1 VVAEARRPTPRGSD
15 EVVETLVEV
24 AEALRPWDVLGVGAA
39 GLVTFGGRVLASP
52 HLAGVR
58 ELPLA
63 DRLQEQ
69 LRTRVEVDND
79 ATCAVMAEWRLGAAQ
94 GAQDA
99 VLITQGTGIGAGI
112 VMGGVLQRGAH
123 GFAGE
128 PGHAVVDAHGI
139 PCPCGRRGCWER
151 YASGAALARMA
162 REAAEAGRLSAVT
175 ARLGDDV
182 EAVRGEHVR
191 DAAREGDGEALAVI
205 DTFAWW
211 TALGLVNVVN
221 VLDPALVVLG
231 GGLAEMA
238 DLLLAPVRR
247 HAVELLY
254 SSDVRSMPAIV
265 GAELGERAGAVGAAL
280 LALASAG

>member
-1 VVAEARRPTPRGSD
+1 
-15 EVVETLVEV
+15 
-24 AEALRPWDVLGVGAA
+24 
-39 GLVTFGGRVLASP
+39 
-52 HLAGVR
+52 
-58 ELPLA
+58 
-63 DRLQEQ
+63 
-69 LRTRVEVDND
+69 VEVDND
-79 ATCAVMAEWRLGAAQ
+79 ATCAAMAEWQLGAAR
-94 GAQDA
+94 GARDA

-162 REAAEAGRLSAVT
+162 REAAEAGQLAAVT

-191 DAAREGDGEALAVI
+191 DAAREGDAEAVAVI

-238 DLLLAPVRR
+238 DVLLAPVRR

-265 GAELGERAGAVGAAL
+265 GAELGERAGAIGAAL
-280 LALASAG
+280 LAASSAG